1 MSDTGRAGPAGD
13 DPLDIFGP
21 LERSGVGRGL
31 LLVIGAV
38 IVGALLMPSATRT
51 PLKSTAAAAVTSGT
65 SASGTSASVTPP
77 STVPTT
83 TVPASAPTSS
93 VKVLVA
99 NGTNTN
105 GAAANVASLLSGKGF
120 ATLSPVDALTT
131 VSSTQ
136 VYAVGGD
143 AAAAEQVAR
152 ALGLSASAVQP
163 SSTPVPVSNS
173 GGADVVVVVGPD
185 LASHA

>member
-51 PLKSTAAAAVTSGT
+51 PLKSTAAAAVT
-65 SASGTSASVTPP
+65 SGTSASVTPP